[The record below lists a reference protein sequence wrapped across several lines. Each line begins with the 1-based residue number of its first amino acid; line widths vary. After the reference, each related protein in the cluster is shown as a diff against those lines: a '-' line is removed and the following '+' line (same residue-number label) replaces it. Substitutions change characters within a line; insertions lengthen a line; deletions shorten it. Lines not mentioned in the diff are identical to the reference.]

1 LEIPVPV
8 TGLRALPFALLITA
22 ASTSAFASPDPARA
36 SRELRT
42 GALRPVSTTTR
53 EATAS
58 RSTTRLACFAIR
70 PGDTAAR
77 LALRFTGS
85 KDNRSRAWFQIIDP
99 VTAAIIP
106 KSRYDEIEPGWQVCV
121 ASEMLKPGLAQPQ
134 LLPVSTSGVAPPQPS
149 VPYRSTGI
157 AAIDPS
163 GIWWVVPLFV
173 AVSGAGFAWGWKRI
187 DERRARVEVLRAF
200 GEKFIREFEKP
211 LRRNATSPPVK
222 SRVRFVPRRLRVDI
236 LIAPAGG
243 RTYPN
248 LVDHKRNVEYDVE
261 RVMRLLRD
269 ASFVNGPLYAQ
280 GSWVVVPCRFQT
292 DRQQEGAS

>member
-1 LEIPVPV
+1 MFR
-8 TGLRALPFALLITA
+8 TLPFALLITFG
-22 ASTSAFASPDPARA
+22 STSVQASSSSARFSGEVRPASVAARNTSA
-36 SRELRT
+36 SN
-42 GALRPVSTTTR
+42 ATTK
-53 EATAS
+53 
-58 RSTTRLACFAIR
+58 LACFAIR

-85 KDNRSRAWFQIIDP
+85 KDNRNRTWFQIIDP
-99 VTAAIIP
+99 VTATVIP

-121 ASEMLKPGLAQPQ
+121 TSAMLKPGQAQPE
-134 LLPVSTSGVAPPQPS
+134 LLPVSTSGVAMSQPS
-149 VPYRSTGI
+149 VPYRATGI
-157 AAIDPS
+157 TSIEPS
-163 GIWWVVPLFV
+163 GLWWIVPLFV
-173 AVSGAGFAWGWKRI
+173 AASGAGFAWGWKWI

-211 LRRNATSPPVK
+211 LRRNATSAPVT
-222 SRVRFVPRRLRVDI
+222 SRVRFAPRRLRVDI

-248 LVDHKRNVEYDVE
+248 LVDHKRNMEYDVE
-261 RVMRLLRD
+261 RVMRLLRN

-280 GSWVVVPCRFQT
+280 GSWVVVPCRFQP